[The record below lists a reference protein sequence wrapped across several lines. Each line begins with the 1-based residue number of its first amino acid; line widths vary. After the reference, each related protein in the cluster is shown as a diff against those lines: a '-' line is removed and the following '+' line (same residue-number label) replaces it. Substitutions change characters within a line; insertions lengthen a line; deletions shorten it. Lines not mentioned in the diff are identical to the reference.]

1 MVLLGLYTQVRTWQ
15 LNVSSFSFQTNI
27 YLFLGAGAKKPRPL
41 FKILKNMIKTYKA
54 RVNNNNV
61 SYLLE
66 GKQGNKVRYNF
77 TNGNVVIN
85 KYPSLTLR
93 NRYCQELLE
102 SNPLF
107 LNNTIILERSEEE
120 YPGEQ
125 AALDKE
131 KQESEQV
138 HDVVSTAV
146 ETSAKEADKAES
158 DEAEPEKERVLGVVS
173 TADVIEYVNKR
184 FDKDYRTL
192 ANAMKQASK
201 YNIIF
206 PDFEP

>member
-1 MVLLGLYTQVRTWQ
+1 
-15 LNVSSFSFQTNI
+15 
-27 YLFLGAGAKKPRPL
+27 
-41 FKILKNMIKTYKA
+41 MIKTYKA
-54 RVNNNNV
+54 RVSNNNV

-93 NRYCQELLE
+93 NRYCQDLLE

-107 LNNTIILERSEEE
+107 LNNTIILEHSEEE

-125 AALDKE
+125 ATLDKE
-131 KQESEQV
+131 KQEAGQA
-138 HDVVSTAV
+138 HDAV
-146 ETSAKEADKAES
+146 PEKAETSAKDT
-158 DEAEPEKERVLGVVS
+158 DEAEPEKERVMGVVS

>member
-1 MVLLGLYTQVRTWQ
+1 
-15 LNVSSFSFQTNI
+15 
-27 YLFLGAGAKKPRPL
+27 
-41 FKILKNMIKTYKA
+41 MIKTYKA
-54 RVNNNNV
+54 RVCNNNV

-66 GKQGNKVRYNF
+66 GKHGNKVRYNF

-93 NRYCQELLE
+93 NRYCQDLLE

-107 LNNTIILERSEEE
+107 LNNTIILEHAEEE

-125 AALDKE
+125 ASLDKE

-138 HDVVSTAV
+138 HDSVPEKA
-146 ETSAKEADKAES
+146 ETSAKDT
-158 DEAEPEKERVLGVVS
+158 DEDEPEKERVMGVVS

>member
-1 MVLLGLYTQVRTWQ
+1 
-15 LNVSSFSFQTNI
+15 
-27 YLFLGAGAKKPRPL
+27 
-41 FKILKNMIKTYKA
+41 MIKTYKA
-54 RVNNNNV
+54 RVSNNNV

-66 GKQGNKVRYNF
+66 GKHGNKVRYNF

-93 NRYCQELLE
+93 NRYCQDLLE

-107 LNNTIILERSEEE
+107 LNNTIILEHAEEE

-131 KQESEQV
+131 KQEALKEHDAVVADPEQ
-138 HDVVSTAV
+138 
-146 ETSAKEADKAES
+146 EQEKEQ
-158 DEAEPEKERVLGVVS
+158 EKERVMGVVS

>member
-1 MVLLGLYTQVRTWQ
+1 
-15 LNVSSFSFQTNI
+15 
-27 YLFLGAGAKKPRPL
+27 
-41 FKILKNMIKTYKA
+41 MIKTYKA
-54 RVNNNNV
+54 RVSNNNV

-93 NRYCQELLE
+93 NRYCQDLLE

-107 LNNTIILERSEEE
+107 LNNTIILEHSEEE

-125 AALDKE
+125 ATLDKE
-131 KQESEQV
+131 KQEAGQA
-138 HDVVSTAV
+138 HDVVPEKA
-146 ETSAKEADKAES
+146 ETSAKDT
-158 DEAEPEKERVLGVVS
+158 DEAEPEKERVMGVVS

>member
-1 MVLLGLYTQVRTWQ
+1 
-15 LNVSSFSFQTNI
+15 
-27 YLFLGAGAKKPRPL
+27 
-41 FKILKNMIKTYKA
+41 MIKTYKA
-54 RVNNNNV
+54 RVSNNNV

-93 NRYCQELLE
+93 NRYCQDLLE

-107 LNNTIILERSEEE
+107 LNNTIILEHAEEE

-131 KQESEQV
+131 KQEAGQA
-138 HDVVSTAV
+138 HDAF
-146 ETSAKEADKAES
+146 ES
-158 DEAEPEKERVLGVVS
+158 DPEQEKEKERVMGVVS

-192 ANAMKQASK
+192 ATAMKQASK

>member
-1 MVLLGLYTQVRTWQ
+1 MVLLGLYTQVRTWL

-41 FKILKNMIKTYKA
+41 FKITKNMIKTYKA

-146 ETSAKEADKAES
+146 EISAKEADKAES
-158 DEAEPEKERVLGVVS
+158 EEERVLGVVS
-173 TADVIEYVNKR
+173 TADVIDYVNKR
-184 FDKDYRTL
+184 FGKEYRNL
-192 ANAMKQASK
+192 SSAMKQASK

>member
-1 MVLLGLYTQVRTWQ
+1 
-15 LNVSSFSFQTNI
+15 
-27 YLFLGAGAKKPRPL
+27 
-41 FKILKNMIKTYKA
+41 MIKTYKA
-54 RVNNNNV
+54 RVSNNNV

-93 NRYCQELLE
+93 NRYCQDLLE

-107 LNNTIILERSEEE
+107 LNNTIILEHSEEE

-125 AALDKE
+125 VALDKE
-131 KQESEQV
+131 KQEAGQA
-138 HDVVSTAV
+138 HDAF
-146 ETSAKEADKAES
+146 ES
-158 DEAEPEKERVLGVVS
+158 DPEQEKEKERVMGVVS

-192 ANAMKQASK
+192 ATAMKQASK

>member
-1 MVLLGLYTQVRTWQ
+1 
-15 LNVSSFSFQTNI
+15 
-27 YLFLGAGAKKPRPL
+27 
-41 FKILKNMIKTYKA
+41 MIKTYKA
-54 RVNNNNV
+54 RVSNNNV

-66 GKQGNKVRYNF
+66 GKHGNTVRYNF

-93 NRYCQELLE
+93 NRYCQDLLE

-107 LNNTIILERSEEE
+107 LNNTIILEHAEEE

-131 KQESEQV
+131 KQEAVQAQDAVPADPEQ
-138 HDVVSTAV
+138 
-146 ETSAKEADKAES
+146 EQEQ
-158 DEAEPEKERVLGVVS
+158 EKERVMGVVS

>member
-1 MVLLGLYTQVRTWQ
+1 MVLLGLYTQVRTWL

-41 FKILKNMIKTYKA
+41 FKIPKNMIKTYKA

-131 KQESEQV
+131 KQETGGV
-138 HDVVSTAV
+138 P
-146 ETSAKEADKAES
+146 ETEEIPAKEANEKEQ
-158 DEAEPEKERVLGVVS
+158 EKERVLGVVS
-173 TADVIEYVNKR
+173 TADVIDYVNKR
-184 FDKDYRTL
+184 FGKEYRNL
-192 ANAMKQASK
+192 SSAMKQASK

>member
-1 MVLLGLYTQVRTWQ
+1 
-15 LNVSSFSFQTNI
+15 
-27 YLFLGAGAKKPRPL
+27 
-41 FKILKNMIKTYKA
+41 MIKTYKA
-54 RVNNNNV
+54 RVSNNNV

-66 GKQGNKVRYNF
+66 GKHGNKVRYNF

-93 NRYCQELLE
+93 NRYCQDLLE

-107 LNNTIILERSEEE
+107 LNNTIILEHAEEE

-125 AALDKE
+125 AALDNE
-131 KQESEQV
+131 KQEAWQAHDAVVADPEQ
-138 HDVVSTAV
+138 
-146 ETSAKEADKAES
+146 EQEKEQ
-158 DEAEPEKERVLGVVS
+158 EKERVMGVVS

>member
-1 MVLLGLYTQVRTWQ
+1 
-15 LNVSSFSFQTNI
+15 
-27 YLFLGAGAKKPRPL
+27 
-41 FKILKNMIKTYKA
+41 MIKTYKA
-54 RVNNNNV
+54 RVSNNNV

-93 NRYCQELLE
+93 NRYCQDLLE

-107 LNNTIILERSEEE
+107 LNNTIILEHAEEE
-120 YPGEQ
+120 YAGEQ

-138 HDVVSTAV
+138 HDSVHEKA
-146 ETSAKEADKAES
+146 ETSVKDT
-158 DEAEPEKERVLGVVS
+158 DETEPEKERVMGVVS
-173 TADVIEYVNKR
+173 TADVIEYVNNR

>member
-1 MVLLGLYTQVRTWQ
+1 
-15 LNVSSFSFQTNI
+15 
-27 YLFLGAGAKKPRPL
+27 
-41 FKILKNMIKTYKA
+41 MIKTYKA
-54 RVNNNNV
+54 RVSNNNV

-66 GKQGNKVRYNF
+66 GKHGNKVRYNF

-93 NRYCQELLE
+93 NRYCQDLLE

-107 LNNTIILERSEEE
+107 LNNTIILEHAEEE

-131 KQESEQV
+131 KQDALNEHDAVVADPEQ
-138 HDVVSTAV
+138 
-146 ETSAKEADKAES
+146 EKEKEQ
-158 DEAEPEKERVLGVVS
+158 EKERVMGVVS

>member
-1 MVLLGLYTQVRTWQ
+1 
-15 LNVSSFSFQTNI
+15 
-27 YLFLGAGAKKPRPL
+27 
-41 FKILKNMIKTYKA
+41 MIKTYKA
-54 RVNNNNV
+54 RVCNNNV

-66 GKQGNKVRYNF
+66 GKHGNKVRYNF

-93 NRYCQELLE
+93 NRYCQDLLE

-107 LNNTIILERSEEE
+107 LNNTIILEHADEE
-120 YPGEQ
+120 YPGAQ

-138 HDVVSTAV
+138 HDAV
-146 ETSAKEADKAES
+146 PEKAETSAKDT
-158 DEAEPEKERVLGVVS
+158 DEAEPEKERVMGVVS
-173 TADVIEYVNKR
+173 TADVIEYINKR

>member
-1 MVLLGLYTQVRTWQ
+1 
-15 LNVSSFSFQTNI
+15 
-27 YLFLGAGAKKPRPL
+27 
-41 FKILKNMIKTYKA
+41 MIKTYKA
-54 RVNNNNV
+54 RVSNNNV

-93 NRYCQELLE
+93 NRYCQDLLE

-107 LNNTIILERSEEE
+107 LNNTIILEHSEEE

-138 HDVVSTAV
+138 HDDVQTEV
-146 ETSAKEADKAES
+146 EASAKEVY
-158 DEAEPEKERVLGVVS
+158 EAEPEQGKERVMGVVS

-184 FDKDYRTL
+184 FGKEYRNL
-192 ANAMKQASK
+192 SSAMKQASK

-206 PDFEP
+206 PDFKP

>member
-1 MVLLGLYTQVRTWQ
+1 
-15 LNVSSFSFQTNI
+15 
-27 YLFLGAGAKKPRPL
+27 
-41 FKILKNMIKTYKA
+41 MIKTYKA
-54 RVNNNNV
+54 RVSNNNV

-93 NRYCQELLE
+93 NRYCQDLLE

-107 LNNTIILERSEEE
+107 LNNTIILEHSEEE

-131 KQESEQV
+131 KQEAGQA
-138 HDVVSTAV
+138 HDAV
-146 ETSAKEADKAES
+146 PEKEETSAKDIDK
-158 DEAEPEKERVLGVVS
+158 DEPEQEQEKERVMGVVS

-192 ANAMKQASK
+192 ATAMKQASK

>member
-1 MVLLGLYTQVRTWQ
+1 
-15 LNVSSFSFQTNI
+15 
-27 YLFLGAGAKKPRPL
+27 
-41 FKILKNMIKTYKA
+41 MIKTYKA

-146 ETSAKEADKAES
+146 ETSAKEADKVKSVE
-158 DEAEPEKERVLGVVS
+158 DEPEKERVMGVVS

>member
-1 MVLLGLYTQVRTWQ
+1 
-15 LNVSSFSFQTNI
+15 
-27 YLFLGAGAKKPRPL
+27 
-41 FKILKNMIKTYKA
+41 MIKTYKA
-54 RVNNNNV
+54 RVSNNNV

-93 NRYCQELLE
+93 NRYCQDLLE

-107 LNNTIILERSEEE
+107 LNNTIILEHAEEE

-131 KQESEQV
+131 KQEAGQA
-138 HDVVSTAV
+138 HDVVPEKA
-146 ETSAKEADKAES
+146 ETSAKDT
-158 DEAEPEKERVLGVVS
+158 DEAEPEKERVMGVVS

-192 ANAMKQASK
+192 ANAMKQASN

>member
-1 MVLLGLYTQVRTWQ
+1 
-15 LNVSSFSFQTNI
+15 
-27 YLFLGAGAKKPRPL
+27 
-41 FKILKNMIKTYKA
+41 MIKTYKA
-54 RVNNNNV
+54 RVSNNNV

-93 NRYCQELLE
+93 NRYCQDLLE

-107 LNNTIILERSEEE
+107 LNNTIILEHAEEE

-125 AALDKE
+125 ASLDKE

-138 HDVVSTAV
+138 YDAV
-146 ETSAKEADKAES
+146 PEKAETSAKDT
-158 DEAEPEKERVLGVVS
+158 DEAEPEKERVMGVVS

>member
-1 MVLLGLYTQVRTWQ
+1 
-15 LNVSSFSFQTNI
+15 
-27 YLFLGAGAKKPRPL
+27 
-41 FKILKNMIKTYKA
+41 MIKTYKA
-54 RVNNNNV
+54 RVSNNNV

-66 GKQGNKVRYNF
+66 GKHGNKVRYNF

-93 NRYCQELLE
+93 NRYCQDLLE

-107 LNNTIILERSEEE
+107 LNNTIILEHSEEE

-125 AALDKE
+125 AAIDKE
-131 KQESEQV
+131 KQEAWQAQDSVPEK
-138 HDVVSTAV
+138 V
-146 ETSAKEADKAES
+146 ETSAKDT
-158 DEAEPEKERVLGVVS
+158 DEAEPEKERVMGVVS
-173 TADVIEYVNKR
+173 TAEVIEYVNKR

>member
-1 MVLLGLYTQVRTWQ
+1 
-15 LNVSSFSFQTNI
+15 
-27 YLFLGAGAKKPRPL
+27 
-41 FKILKNMIKTYKA
+41 MIKTYKA
-54 RVNNNNV
+54 RVSNNNV

-66 GKQGNKVRYNF
+66 GKHGNKVRYNF

-93 NRYCQELLE
+93 NRYCQDLLE

-107 LNNTIILERSEEE
+107 LNNTIILEHAEEE

-125 AALDKE
+125 AAIDKE
-131 KQESEQV
+131 KQEAVQAQDAVPADPEQ
-138 HDVVSTAV
+138 
-146 ETSAKEADKAES
+146 EQEQ
-158 DEAEPEKERVLGVVS
+158 EKERVMGVVS

>member
-1 MVLLGLYTQVRTWQ
+1 
-15 LNVSSFSFQTNI
+15 
-27 YLFLGAGAKKPRPL
+27 
-41 FKILKNMIKTYKA
+41 MIKTYKA
-54 RVNNNNV
+54 RVSNNNV

-93 NRYCQELLE
+93 NRYCQDLLE

-107 LNNTIILERSEEE
+107 LNNTIILEHSEEE

-125 AALDKE
+125 ATLDKE
-131 KQESEQV
+131 KQEAGQA
-138 HDVVSTAV
+138 HDAV
-146 ETSAKEADKAES
+146 PEKAETSAKDT

>member
-1 MVLLGLYTQVRTWQ
+1 
-15 LNVSSFSFQTNI
+15 
-27 YLFLGAGAKKPRPL
+27 
-41 FKILKNMIKTYKA
+41 MIKTYKA
-54 RVNNNNV
+54 RVSNNNV

-66 GKQGNKVRYNF
+66 GKHGNKVRYNF

-93 NRYCQELLE
+93 NRYCQDLLE

-107 LNNTIILERSEEE
+107 LNNTIILEHAEEE

-125 AALDKE
+125 DALDKE
-131 KQESEQV
+131 KQEAGQARDADPEKEQTFEK
-138 HDVVSTAV
+138 DT
-146 ETSAKEADKAES
+146 
-158 DEAEPEKERVLGVVS
+158 DEAEPEKERVMGVVS

>member
-1 MVLLGLYTQVRTWQ
+1 
-15 LNVSSFSFQTNI
+15 
-27 YLFLGAGAKKPRPL
+27 
-41 FKILKNMIKTYKA
+41 MIKTYKA
-54 RVNNNNV
+54 RVCNNNV

-66 GKQGNKVRYNF
+66 GKHGNKVRYNF

-93 NRYCQELLE
+93 NRYCQDLLE

-107 LNNTIILERSEEE
+107 LNNTIILEHSDEE

-138 HDVVSTAV
+138 HDAV
-146 ETSAKEADKAES
+146 PEKAETSAKDT
-158 DEAEPEKERVLGVVS
+158 DEAEPEKERVMGVVS
-173 TADVIEYVNKR
+173 TADVIEYINKR

>member
-1 MVLLGLYTQVRTWQ
+1 MVLLGLYTQVRTWL

-41 FKILKNMIKTYKA
+41 FKIPKNMIKTYKA

-131 KQESEQV
+131 KQEPEQV

-146 ETSAKEADKAES
+146 ETSAKEADKVES
-158 DEAEPEKERVLGVVS
+158 EKERVLGVVS
-173 TADVIEYVNKR
+173 TADVIDYVNKR
-184 FDKDYRTL
+184 FGKEYRNL
-192 ANAMKQASK
+192 SSAMKQASK

>member
-1 MVLLGLYTQVRTWQ
+1 
-15 LNVSSFSFQTNI
+15 
-27 YLFLGAGAKKPRPL
+27 
-41 FKILKNMIKTYKA
+41 MIKTYKA

-85 KYPSLTLR
+85 KYPSLTLH

-107 LNNTIILERSEEE
+107 LNNTIILEHSEEE

-131 KQESEQV
+131 KQETGGV
-138 HDVVSTAV
+138 P
-146 ETSAKEADKAES
+146 ETEEIPAKEANEKEQ
-158 DEAEPEKERVLGVVS
+158 EKERVLGVVS
-173 TADVIEYVNKR
+173 TADVIDYVNKR
-184 FDKDYRTL
+184 FGKEYRNL
-192 ANAMKQASK
+192 SSAMKQASK

>member
-1 MVLLGLYTQVRTWQ
+1 
-15 LNVSSFSFQTNI
+15 
-27 YLFLGAGAKKPRPL
+27 
-41 FKILKNMIKTYKA
+41 MIKTYKA
-54 RVNNNNV
+54 RVSNNNV

-93 NRYCQELLE
+93 NRYCQDLLE

-107 LNNTIILERSEEE
+107 LNNTIILEHAEEE

-131 KQESEQV
+131 KQEAGQEHDAVVADTEQ
-138 HDVVSTAV
+138 
-146 ETSAKEADKAES
+146 EQEKEQ
-158 DEAEPEKERVLGVVS
+158 EKERVMGVVS

>member
-1 MVLLGLYTQVRTWQ
+1 
-15 LNVSSFSFQTNI
+15 
-27 YLFLGAGAKKPRPL
+27 
-41 FKILKNMIKTYKA
+41 MIKTYKA
-54 RVNNNNV
+54 RVSNNNI

-93 NRYCQELLE
+93 NRYCQDLLE

-107 LNNTIILERSEEE
+107 LNNTIILEHSEEE

-125 AALDKE
+125 ATLDKE
-131 KQESEQV
+131 KQEAGQA
-138 HDVVSTAV
+138 HDAV
-146 ETSAKEADKAES
+146 PEKAETSAKDT
-158 DEAEPEKERVLGVVS
+158 DEAEPEKERVMGVVS

>member
-1 MVLLGLYTQVRTWQ
+1 
-15 LNVSSFSFQTNI
+15 
-27 YLFLGAGAKKPRPL
+27 
-41 FKILKNMIKTYKA
+41 MIKTYKA
-54 RVNNNNV
+54 RVSNNNV

-93 NRYCQELLE
+93 NRYCQDLLE

-107 LNNTIILERSEEE
+107 LNNTIILEHSEEE

-131 KQESEQV
+131 KQEAWQS
-138 HDVVSTAV
+138 HDAV
-146 ETSAKEADKAES
+146 PEKAETSAKDT
-158 DEAEPEKERVLGVVS
+158 DEAEPEKERVMGVVS

>member
-1 MVLLGLYTQVRTWQ
+1 
-15 LNVSSFSFQTNI
+15 
-27 YLFLGAGAKKPRPL
+27 
-41 FKILKNMIKTYKA
+41 MIKTYKA

-146 ETSAKEADKAES
+146 ETSAKEADKVKSVE
-158 DEAEPEKERVLGVVS
+158 DEPEKERVMGVVS

-192 ANAMKQASK
+192 ATAMKQASK

>member
-1 MVLLGLYTQVRTWQ
+1 
-15 LNVSSFSFQTNI
+15 
-27 YLFLGAGAKKPRPL
+27 
-41 FKILKNMIKTYKA
+41 MIKTYKA
-54 RVNNNNV
+54 RVSNNNV

-93 NRYCQELLE
+93 NRYCQDLLE
-102 SNPLF
+102 ANPLF
-107 LNNTIILERSEEE
+107 LNNTIILEHSEEE

-125 AALDKE
+125 ATLDKE
-131 KQESEQV
+131 KQEAGQA
-138 HDVVSTAV
+138 HDAV
-146 ETSAKEADKAES
+146 PEKAETSAKDT
-158 DEAEPEKERVLGVVS
+158 DEAEPEKERVMGVVS